1 MFKRSGLFAG
11 CFGKCIRTYP
21 APAERISSPV
31 LRLVVLFTHTVNLNR
46 SFLTANDCSA
56 AASWF
61 LFLNYA
67 SASCKHDSACHAD
80 NQFSHFDSIQRNSV
94 S

>member
-31 LRLVVLFTHTVNLNR
+31 LRLVVLLSNGVNHNGILMATHICR
-46 SFLTANDCSA
+46 A
-56 AASWF
+56 AANRF
-61 LFLNYA
+61 LFLKYT
-67 SASCKHDSACHAD
+67 SAT
-80 NQFSHFDSIQRNSV
+80 
-94 S
+94 